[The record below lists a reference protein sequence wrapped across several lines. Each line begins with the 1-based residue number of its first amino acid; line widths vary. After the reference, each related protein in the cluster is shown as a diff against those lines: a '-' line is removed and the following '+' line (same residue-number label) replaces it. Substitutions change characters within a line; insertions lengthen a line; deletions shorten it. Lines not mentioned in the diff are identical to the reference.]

1 MDLPKTDYFYSRI
14 QRQLG
19 AWLILLLGLFAVR
32 VIIQLQLA
40 ITPVAY
46 FPEFDAWHSATVS
59 YPILFSSQILIL
71 ASGWVYVWRLFTSR
85 VAQRP
90 QLGTVL
96 YTLGWLYWSVMLVR
110 LILGLS
116 LYRDVHWFAQE
127 IPALFHLLLANMLML
142 VGRFHRQARVDL

>member
-1 MDLPKTDYFYSRI
+1 MDLPKTDYFYSTY

-40 ITPVAY
+40 INPVTN
-46 FPEFDAWHSATVS
+46 FSEFDEWHSATMS
-59 YPILFSSQILIL
+59 YPILLGSQVLIL
-71 ASGWVYVWRLFTSR
+71 VSGWVYVWRLFTSR

-90 QLGTVL
+90 QLGIVL

-110 LILGLS
+110 LILGLT

-142 VGRFHRQARVDL
+142 VGNFHRQPRVDL